1 MVESRKIPYAWL
13 FIGGGVLLVLAAVT
27 WAMLIKPP
35 NPAATAIPATTA
47 TVTPASVSQVQRVSL
62 EDARAALEAKTAVF
76 LDVRD
81 SSSYATSHIPGAVLI
96 PIADLSARMGE
107 LDPNAWIIPYCT

>member
-1 MVESRKIPYAWL
+1 MVESRKNPYAWL

>member
-1 MVESRKIPYAWL
+1 MVETRKNPYAWL
-13 FIGGGVLLVLAAVT
+13 FVGGGILLVLAAVT
-27 WAMLIKPP
+27 WAMLNKPGA
-35 NPAATAIPATTA
+35 PATTAIPATTA

-62 EDARAALEAKTAVF
+62 EDARAALDSKTAVF

>member
-1 MVESRKIPYAWL
+1 MVETRKNPYAWL
-13 FIGGGVLLVLAAVT
+13 FVGGGILLILAAVT
-27 WAMLIKPP
+27 WAMLNKPGA
-35 NPAATAIPATTA
+35 PAATAIPATTA

-62 EDARAALEAKTAVF
+62 ENARAALDSKTAVF